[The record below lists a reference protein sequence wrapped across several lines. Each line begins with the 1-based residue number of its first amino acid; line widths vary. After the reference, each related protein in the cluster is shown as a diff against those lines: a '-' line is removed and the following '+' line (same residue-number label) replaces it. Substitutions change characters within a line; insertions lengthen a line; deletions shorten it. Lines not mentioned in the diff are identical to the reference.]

1 MRRRSNVTRRA
12 MRGFE
17 LLENRMMLAA
27 QPIISEFMA
36 SNNNTISDGFGQE
49 SDWIELTN
57 IGDEPIDLQGYY
69 LSDSVNNYTKWSFPT
84 STILNP
90 GQYLVV
96 FASDANTIDPLGYHH
111 TNYKLSADGED
122 VVLAAPNGT
131 ILSQFGPNGQDYPP
145 QLTDISYGISDVVVN
160 GDSAAM
166 YRIPTNGNLGT
177 TWTSINFDS
186 VANGFI
192 QSKAAIGY
200 DTNTSGVDY
209 NPLIKTQL
217 PAGTTSVY
225 VRMEFDL
232 SNAAAVTA
240 LNLNLKYDDG
250 VAIYINGNLITSSL
264 APASPVWNSVATGI
278 HDDNLAVAG
287 ETFNLNS
294 ALPFLQTGKNV
305 LAIHALN
312 SGSFSSDLL
321 MHPVLTAQASAAS
334 IGYLAVPT
342 PGQPN
347 SSIMLLGPRI
357 DASIFTPAKPM
368 AGQPI
373 TVTADIDSFLAPVNG
388 SSVRMYYRVMYGS
401 EVQVTMFDDGVTAG
415 DAVAGDNVFTA
426 QIPSNAFSAGQM
438 VRWYVTA
445 ADTTGIVG
453 RGPSYLDA
461 LDSPQYYGTVI
472 DVSGITTELP
482 VIHWFVQNPN
492 AAATDAGTRTS
503 LYIDGKFYDNVQVDL
518 HGQSTTQP
526 QFLKKSFNFD
536 ANSGLKFEFEGALG
550 RVSDFNLLTNFT
562 DKTYYRNTMAY
573 DLYTAAG
580 GPGLLAYSTVV
591 YRNGAYYG
599 MYDLVEEAQSEY
611 LERVGLDPDGA
622 LYKMGNSFNSTTFEV
637 EKKTRKGEDSSDLQ
651 ALIDSAWLST
661 NQGQIWVAD
670 NLDLASW
677 ANYFAIQT
685 LIGNRDYG
693 QKNHYL
699 YRDTN
704 LTEQWSILPWDM
716 DLSFGHQWNPSENYF
731 DDDLIWNDGLYVYMG
746 GNHLMDRLIAYP
758 QFTQMYTR
766 RLRSLIDEFYGPVG
780 QNIASSDVVQRISDL
795 MAEIGADATIDRN
808 IWGTAAGMAF
818 ETPAQSVARVQADF
832 LAKRKTY
839 LNSLSSIPASQT
851 ALPNVTIN
859 AEYAPTSGNQK
870 QEYIALTN
878 NSSTAV
884 DISGWTV
891 SGSVNYTLKGGTVI
905 PANST
910 YYLVADVTEFKA
922 RTTGP
927 RGGQKLYIQGNY
939 DGELNNNYGAL
950 TLKNKAADT
959 IATMSYGTPPSQ
971 GDYDNDGD
979 IDGRDFLAWQRSFGT
994 AAVPAGSGADG
1005 DGSGTID
1012 AGDLEIWQNNYG
1024 TQSIVAQISAI
1035 IATDEPHQ
1043 AALSAALIDAAL
1055 FESLGAD
1062 EDEEVSTLVEELQIP
1077 AFDFYEAESELF
1089 DAPVNSRTSEDD
1101 TSGMLDDANELEAVW
1116 LSEEL
1121 LERVFG

>member
-1 MRRRSNVTRRA
+1 

-17 LLENRMMLAA
+17 QLENRMMLAA

-36 SNNNTISDGFGQE
+36 SNNDTLSDGFGQE

-90 GQYLVV
+90 GQYLIV

-131 ILSQFGPNGQDYPP
+131 ILSQFGPDGDDYPP
-145 QLTDISYGISDVVVN
+145 QLTDISYGVSDVVVN
-160 GDSAAM
+160 GDSAAT
-166 YRIPTNGNLGT
+166 YLIPTNGTLGT
-177 TWTSINFDS
+177 TWTNINFDP
-186 VANGFI
+186 VANGF
-192 QSKAAIGY
+192 SVGKAAVGY
-200 DTNTSGVDY
+200 DTNPSGVDY
-209 NPLIKTQL
+209 NSLISTQL
-217 PAGTTSVY
+217 PVGTTSVY
-225 VRMEFDL
+225 VRAEFDL
-232 SNAAAVTA
+232 TNAAAITA
-240 LNLNLKYDDG
+240 LSMNLKYDDG
-250 VAIYINGNLITSSL
+250 VAIYINGNFITSNF
-264 APASPVWNSVATGI
+264 APSNPVWNSVATGSRA
-278 HDDNLAVAG
+278 DNLSAG
-287 ETFNLNS
+287 GNTYNLNS
-294 ALPFLQTGKNV
+294 ALPYLQTGKNV
-305 LAIHALN
+305 LAIHSLN
-312 SGSFSSDLL
+312 TGSSSSDLL
-321 MHPVLTAQASAAS
+321 MHPVLTAQSSAAT
-334 IGYLAVPT
+334 IGYLTTPT
-342 PGQPN
+342 PGLPN
-347 SSIMLLGPRI
+347 SSVMQLGPRI
-357 DASIFTPAKPM
+357 DASVFTPTQPV

-373 TVTADIDSFLAPVNG
+373 TVTADIESYLAPING

-401 EVQVTMFDDGVTAG
+401 EVQVTMFDDGATAG
-415 DAVAGDNVFTA
+415 DAAAGDGVFTA
-426 QIPSNAFSAGQM
+426 QIPSSAFSAGQM

-472 DVSGITTELP
+472 SVPSITTDLP
-482 VIHWFVQNPN
+482 VIHWFVQDPN

-503 LYIDGKFYDNVQVDL
+503 LYIDGTFYDNVQVDL

-536 ANSGLKFEFEGALG
+536 ANSGLKFEFDGALG
-550 RVSDFNLLTNFT
+550 EVSDFNLLTNFT

-573 DLYTAAG
+573 ELYTAAG

-622 LYKMGNSFNSTTFEV
+622 LYKMGNGFNSTTFEV
-637 EKKTRKGEDSSDLQ
+637 EKKTRKTEDSSDLQ

-704 LTEQWSILPWDM
+704 ITEQWSILPWDM

-780 QNIASSDVVQRISDL
+780 QNISSSDVVQRISDL

-818 ETPAQSVARVQADF
+818 ETPAQAVARVQADF

-839 LNSLSSIPASQT
+839 LNSLSSIPTSQT
-851 ALPNVTIN
+851 ALPNVLIS
-859 AEYAPTSGNQK
+859 AEYAPSSGNQE
-870 QEYIALTN
+870 QEFIALLN

-891 SGSVNYTLKGGTVI
+891 SGSVNYTFKGGTVI

-927 RGGQKLYIQGNY
+927 RGGQKLFIQGNY
-939 DGELNNNYGAL
+939 DGELNNSYGAL
-950 TLKNKAADT
+950 NLKNQAAAT
-959 IATMSYGTPPSQ
+959 VATMSYGTPPSQ

-979 IDGRDFLAWQRSFGT
+979 IDGRDFLFWQRSFGT

-1024 TQSIVAQISAI
+1024 TQPIVAQISAI
-1035 IATDEPHQ
+1035 TASNDSQET
-1043 AALSAALIDAAL
+1043 ALSAALIDAAL

-1062 EDEEVSTLVEELQIP
+1062 EDEEISTIVDELQIP
-1077 AFDFYEAESELF
+1077 AFDTYATDSDLF
-1089 DAPVNSRTSEDD
+1089 DAPVNSRISEDD
-1101 TSGMLDDANELEAVW
+1101 PSGVLDDANELEAVW